1 LDVVLRRS
9 SSSQGGLSFRRHAFR
24 HPFEQRILDI
34 KRRLRPEPF
43 DWYRFDSFANLTQ
56 FEQLI
61 PGGIDSVVRL
71 AGDEPVVDIGV
82 ADGDLAFLLESLG
95 CKVTAIDWP
104 GTNANQMRGI
114 ELLRRELESNLE
126 IREIDLDDQFRLDGD
141 RFGLALA
148 LGLMYHL
155 KNPFFFAEKLAV
167 HSRGAL
173 FSTRILPRG
182 TTPDAIARLTSDREF
197 ENDPTNFW
205 FFSEAGIER
214 LLDRSGWDIA
224 AKNITGDGIDD
235 RYFCLAESRITK
247 KLPTIR
253 LLDGW
258 HLIEN
263 GAWRWTK
270 RCFGAVLENP
280 PDATQFQLRFRIAPE
295 ILSGPL
301 TIDAEVDGVSVGRE
315 VYEMPGDQ
323 IYSRPLPARAAKHTI
338 RFRLSH
344 TFQADGRD
352 LGVIVV
358 LPSRTIVDEES
369 GLRLVA

>member
-1 LDVVLRRS
+1 MVLRRS
-9 SSSQGGLSFRRHAFR
+9 GSFEGGLSFRRRAFR

-34 KRRLRPEPF
+34 KRRVRPEPF

-56 FEQLI
+56 FERLI
-61 PGGIDSVVRL
+61 PGGIDSVVGL

-95 CKVTAIDWP
+95 CQVTAIDWP
-104 GTNANQMRGI
+104 GTNANQMRGL
-114 ELLRRELESNLE
+114 ELLRRELGSRVE

-155 KNPFFFAEKLAV
+155 KNPFYFAEKLAV
-167 HSRGAL
+167 HSRHAL

-182 TTPDAIARLTSDREF
+182 TTPDPVAQLTSNREF
-197 ENDPTNFW
+197 ENDPTNYW

-214 LLDRSGWDIA
+214 LLDRCGWDIA
-224 AKNITGDGIDD
+224 AKNITGDGMDD
-235 RYFCLAESRITK
+235 RYFCLAESRVAK

-258 HLIEN
+258 HSVEN

-270 RCFGAVLENP
+270 RGFAAVLENP
-280 PDATQFQLRFRIAPE
+280 PDATRFELRFRVAAE
-295 ILSGPL
+295 ILSTPL
-301 TIDAEVDGVSVGRE
+301 SIEAEVDGVPVAPE
-315 VYEMPGDQ
+315 VYQTSGDQ
-323 IYSRPLPARAAKHTI
+323 IYSRRLPAESPRHTL
-338 RFRLSH
+338 RFHLSQA
-344 TFQADGRD
+344 FEADGRE
-352 LGVIVV
+352 LGVIVI
-358 LPSRTIVDEES
+358 LPSRTVVDEDT
-369 GLRLVA
+369 GLRLLA